1 MPRKQKQKQT
11 QAQNVRVIINTPAA
25 PKRRR
30 RAAPRRKAAV
40 FEPSLERYLPPPT
53 IIVNTPQASK
63 PAPEPAKAAADTFNA
78 DFVSGFT
85 RTMADLYPFSVRAI
99 AEPVGA
105 FGSSGYPQEFGDNM
119 QQTHTH
125 LEDSLS
131 NIRQS
136 AKPLAK
142 SAKSDFSPI
151 PAVPD
156 MFREVPSEPQ
166 SPVFGADLAEAGP
179 RLDTNTKM
187 PGHLRFGEEE
197 QPRPNRPKIVVAY
210 EDMTDAEI
218 QSMSDSDR
226 RQELYQYSAE
236 VLNEI
241 LWEAQKVAKREEK
254 RLGVRRESASAT
266 APNYEKRKSAPAII
280 KLETLLKRRFNLK

>member
-151 PAVPD
+151 SAVPD

-197 QPRPNRPKIVVAY
+197 QPQPKIVPAQ
-210 EDMTDAEI
+210 EDMTDAEV
-218 QSMSDSDR
+218 QSKADSSR
-226 RQELYQYSAE
+226 RQELYQQSPE

-241 LWEAQKVAKREEK
+241 LWEAQKEAK
-254 RLGVRRESASAT
+254 RLGLKRESASGT
-266 APNYEKRKSAPAII
+266 VPSYTKSKASAAII
-280 KLETLLKRRFNLK
+280 KLENLMKRRINLK

>member
-30 RAAPRRKAAV
+30 RAAPRRKAAAV

-63 PAPEPAKAAADTFNA
+63 PATEPAKSAADTFNA

-105 FGSSGYPQEFGDNM
+105 FGSSGYPHEFGDNM

-151 PAVPD
+151 SAVPD

-179 RLDTNTKM
+179 RLDVITKM

-197 QPRPNRPKIVVAY
+197 QQRPKIVPAQ
-210 EDMTDAEI
+210 EDMTDAEV
-218 QSMSDSDR
+218 QSKADSAR
-226 RQELYQYSAE
+226 RQELYQQSPE

-241 LWEAQKVAKREEK
+241 LWEAQKEAK
-254 RLGVRRESASAT
+254 RLGLKRESASGT
-266 APNYEKRKSAPAII
+266 VPSYTKSKASAAII
-280 KLETLLKRRFNLK
+280 KLENLMKRRINLK